1 MAISM
6 KAARVNAELT
16 QVEAAKIIGVAP
28 NTISRWEKGISAPT
42 FKYIRPIVEAYGLK
56 SFEDIIFL
64 PTDNAKSVKENG

>member
-64 PTDNAKSVKENG
+64 PTDNANSEQT

>member
-6 KAARVNAELT
+6 RAARVNAELT
-16 QVEAAKIIGVAP
+16 QAEAAKIIGVSP
-28 NTISRWEKGISAPT
+28 NTISRWEQGITSPT

-64 PTDNAKSVKENG
+64 PPDNANSEQI

>member
-6 KAARVNAELT
+6 RAARVNAELT

-64 PTDNAKSVKENG
+64 PTDNAESVKENG

>member
-6 KAARVNAELT
+6 RAARVNAGLT

-64 PTDNAKSVKENG
+64 PTDNANSEQT

>member
-6 KAARVNAELT
+6 RAARVNAELT

-28 NTISRWEKGISAPT
+28 NTISRWEKGISSPT
-42 FKYIRPIVEAYGLK
+42 FKYIRPIVEAYGLT
-56 SFEDIIFL
+56 SYEDIIFV

>member
-28 NTISRWEKGISAPT
+28 NTISRWEKGISSPT
-42 FKYIRPIVEAYGLK
+42 VKYIRPIVEAYGLK
-56 SFEDIIFL
+56 SYEDIIFL
-64 PTDNAKSVKENG
+64 PIDNAKSVKENG

>member
-6 KAARVNAELT
+6 RAARVNAELT

-56 SFEDIIFL
+56 SYEDIIFL

>member
-6 KAARVNAELT
+6 RAARVNAELT
-16 QVEAAKIIGVAP
+16 QIEAAKIIGVAP

-64 PTDNAKSVKENG
+64 PTDNANSEQT

>member
-6 KAARVNAELT
+6 RAARVNAELT

-64 PTDNAKSVKENG
+64 PTDNANSEQT

>member
-6 KAARVNAELT
+6 RAARVNAELT
-16 QVEAAKIIGVAP
+16 QAEAAKIIGVSS
-28 NTISRWEKGISAPT
+28 NTISRWEKGITSPT

-64 PTDNAKSVKENG
+64 PTDNANSEQT

>member
-6 KAARVNAELT
+6 RAARVNAELT
-16 QVEAAKIIGVAP
+16 QAEAAKIIGVAP

-64 PTDNAKSVKENG
+64 PTDNANSEQT

>member
-6 KAARVNAELT
+6 RAARVNAELT
-16 QVEAAKIIGVAP
+16 QAEAAKIIGVSP
-28 NTISRWEKGISAPT
+28 NTISRWEQGITSPT

-64 PTDNAKSVKENG
+64 PTDNANSEQA

>member
-6 KAARVNAELT
+6 RAARVNAGLT

-56 SFEDIIFL
+56 SYEDIIFL

>member
-1 MAISM
+1 MAISLR
-6 KAARVNAELT
+6 AARVNAELT

>member
-6 KAARVNAELT
+6 RAARVNAELT
-16 QVEAAKIIGVAP
+16 QAEAAKIIGVSP
-28 NTISRWEKGISAPT
+28 NTISRWEQGITSPT

-64 PTDNAKSVKENG
+64 PTDNANSEQI

>member
-1 MAISM
+1 MAISLR
-6 KAARVNAELT
+6 AARVNAELT

-64 PTDNAKSVKENG
+64 PTDNANSEQT

>member
-6 KAARVNAELT
+6 RAARVNAELT
-16 QVEAAKIIGVAP
+16 QAEAAKIIGVSP
-28 NTISRWEKGISAPT
+28 NTISRWEQGITSPT

-64 PTDNAKSVKENG
+64 PTDNANSEQT

>member
-1 MAISM
+1 MAIPLR
-6 KAARVNAELT
+6 AARVNAELT

-64 PTDNAKSVKENG
+64 PTDNANSEQT

>member
-6 KAARVNAELT
+6 RAARVNAELT

-56 SFEDIIFL
+56 SFEDIVFL
-64 PTDNAKSVKENG
+64 PTDNANSEQT

>member
-6 KAARVNAELT
+6 RAARVNAELT

>member
-6 KAARVNAELT
+6 RAARVNAELT
-16 QVEAAKIIGVAP
+16 QVEAAKRIGVAP

-64 PTDNAKSVKENG
+64 PTDNANSEQT

>member
-6 KAARVNAELT
+6 RAARVNAELT
-16 QVEAAKIIGVAP
+16 QAEAAKIIGVSP
-28 NTISRWEKGISAPT
+28 NTISRWEQGITSPT

-64 PTDNAKSVKENG
+64 PTDNVNSEQI